1 MMSVHRCRCIP
12 AGVCTLLVLAA
23 VAVAQ
28 GPVLYQVSTIDAL
41 LEGVYTGSCTVGQ
54 VLEQGD
60 FGLGTFHGLD
70 GEMVVLEGTCYQVRA
85 DGSVH
90 VLPPEATTPFAAVT
104 FFRPQQT
111 LTLQGRYRLA
121 DLTAELDRR
130 LGSLN
135 LFYAV
140 GVTGVFERVRA
151 RSVPA
156 QQPPYPRL
164 VDVVQHQSIFQF
176 EQIRG
181 DVVGLRCPGYV
192 AGVGVPGFHLHFLR
206 ADRKAGGHV
215 LDLLVVDPVV
225 QVMTISGFQLD
236 LPTTGAFLE
245 TDLSGNRARQL
256 QRVEK

>member
-1 MMSVHRCRCIP
+1 MSVRRCRGIA
-12 AGVCTLLVLAA
+12 AGFLALLAWAA
-23 VAVAQ
+23 TAAAQ
-28 GPVLYQVSTIDAL
+28 EPVLYQVSTIDAL
-41 LEGVYTGSCTVGQ
+41 LAGVYTGSCTVGQ
-54 VLEQGD
+54 VLERGD

-70 GEMVVLEGTCYQVRA
+70 GEMVVLGGVCYQVRA

-90 VLPPEATTPFAAVT
+90 VMPPDATTPFAAVT

-111 LTLQGRYRLA
+111 LTLKGRFHLA
-121 DLTAELDRR
+121 GLTAELDRR

-140 GVTGVFERVRA
+140 GVTGAFEQVRA

-164 VDVVQHQSIFQF
+164 VDVVQHQSVFRF
-176 EQIRG
+176 EHVTG

-192 AGVGVPGFHLHFLR
+192 AGVGVPGFHMHFLMD
-206 ADRKAGGHV
+206 DRTAGGHV
-215 LDLLVVDPVV
+215 LDLRVIDPVV
-225 QVMTISGFQLD
+225 RVMTISGFQLD
-236 LPTTGAFLE
+236 LPTAGAFLE
-245 TDLSGNRARQL
+245 TDLSGNRAGQL